1 MIDIGWASGGFT
13 IPLIADAV
21 MDFNPVAL
29 TQSSFTS
36 AVCWFWYGVTH
47 GAPRASSGHRDRGSA
62 VCFSGLGAFFSFT
75 FWCCQNSEHWLTL
88 SRTELMKWGILI
100 WIISCTVI
108 MFHNEDSLN
117 SFRGPNIDIFFT
129 YLPLTAGGGV
139 NTKHPLDTKKKK
151 KGQSKNSI
159 SLCAAINKEKP
170 LIKTTKV
177 HLTGTVI
184 NIKFKKPHS
193 WQQQCENKQISER
206 QWFEN
211 LLILLCREFRYFVL
225 VCVF

>member
-1 MIDIGWASGGFT
+1 MLAPQFWDVWGTLLDKDWIYWFEHIVTLIMLMIDIGWASGGFT

-47 GAPRASSGHRDRGSA
+47 GAPRASSGHCDRGSA

-108 MFHNEDSLN
+108 MFHNEDLLN

-129 YLPLTAGGGV
+129 YLPLTAGGRG
-139 NTKHPLDTKKKK
+139 KHKTSFGHKKKK
-151 KGQSKNSI
+151 RTIQK
-159 SLCAAINKEKP
+159 
-170 LIKTTKV
+170 
-177 HLTGTVI
+177 
-184 NIKFKKPHS
+184 
-193 WQQQCENKQISER
+193 
-206 QWFEN
+206 
-211 LLILLCREFRYFVL
+211 
-225 VCVF
+225 

>member
-1 MIDIGWASGGFT
+1 MLAPQFWDVWGTLLDKDWIYWFEHIVTLIMLMIDIGWASGGFM

-21 MDFNPVAL
+21 MYFNPVAV

-36 AVCWFWYGVTH
+36 VVCWFRYS
-47 GAPRASSGHRDRGSA
+47 APRASSGHRDRGSA

-108 MFHNEDSLN
+108 MFHNEALLN

-129 YLPLTAGGGV
+129 THSRRRG
-139 NTKHPLDTKKKK
+139 NTKHPLDTKKK
-151 KGQSKNSI
+151 G
-159 SLCAAINKEKP
+159 
-170 LIKTTKV
+170 
-177 HLTGTVI
+177 
-184 NIKFKKPHS
+184 
-193 WQQQCENKQISER
+193 
-206 QWFEN
+206 
-211 LLILLCREFRYFVL
+211 
-225 VCVF
+225 

>member
-36 AVCWFWYGVTH
+36 VVCWFRY

-75 FWCCQNSEHWLTL
+75 SWCCQNSEHWLTL

-100 WIISCTVI
+100 WIISCTLI
-108 MFHNEDSLN
+108 MFHNEDLLN

-129 YLPLTAGGGV
+129 YLPLTAGGGGI
-139 NTKHPLDTKKKK
+139 NTKHPLDTKK

-159 SLCAAINKEKP
+159 SLCAAIN
-170 LIKTTKV
+170 
-177 HLTGTVI
+177 
-184 NIKFKKPHS
+184 NKKAFDQNNKGAFNRHS
-193 WQQQCENKQISER
+193 YK
-206 QWFEN
+206 
-211 LLILLCREFRYFVL
+211 Y
-225 VCVF
+225 